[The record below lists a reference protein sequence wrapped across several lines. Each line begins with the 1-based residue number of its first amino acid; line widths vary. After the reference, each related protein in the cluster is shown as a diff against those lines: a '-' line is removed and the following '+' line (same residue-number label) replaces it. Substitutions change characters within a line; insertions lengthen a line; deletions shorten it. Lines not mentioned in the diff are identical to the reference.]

1 MIEISHL
8 IDMSPLEIGTI
19 AKVQGCLFMLLNL
32 NTVKI
37 SRNFVDS
44 SIRYP
49 PPPLKCGSL
58 TPVYLPAGCGW
69 SSPLGAPL

>member
-1 MIEISHL
+1 MVTVDQSELSIESVRC
-8 IDMSPLEIGTI
+8 EV

-32 NTVKI
+32 NIVKI
-37 SRNFVDS
+37 SRNFFDS

-58 TPVYLPAGCGW
+58 TPVYRPAGGGW
-69 SSPLGAPL
+69 SSPLVAPL